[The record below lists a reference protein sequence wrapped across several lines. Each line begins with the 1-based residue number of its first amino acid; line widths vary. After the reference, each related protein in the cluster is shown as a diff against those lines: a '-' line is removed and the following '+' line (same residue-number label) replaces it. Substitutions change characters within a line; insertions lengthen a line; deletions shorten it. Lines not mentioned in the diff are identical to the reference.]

1 MIKDRVKRKITAYV
15 KATYKKLSPDEF
27 VLGEINYTHRCH
39 LNAVQKV
46 REDKASKVFS
56 CVAIDKDDN
65 TVVIVH
71 FINQTHDGKYVDN
84 TWGWMHELYDY
95 YIIKEISKNEQ
106 NVIWRSL
113 VNTKEM
119 LFNLNTNWF
128 DRLFTS
134 EQII

>member
-1 MIKDRVKRKITAYV
+1 MIKDRVKRKIATYV
-15 KATYKKLSPDEF
+15 KANCKKIDPEQF

-65 TVVIVH
+65 TIVIVH
-71 FINQTHDGKYVDN
+71 FINQAHDGKYVDN

-95 YIIKEISKNEQ
+95 YIIKEINEEEQ

-128 DRLFTS
+128 ERLFTS